1 MPDMKNWYESKAV
14 WGGIV
19 AAGASLAG
27 LLGVDLP
34 DGAGHDL
41 VEALTA
47 LAGAIGGIRCR
58 LRPDFRRQAP
68 EVRNAADAKEAA
80 NIHSA
85 FSRNGINP

>member
-47 LAGAIGGIRCR
+47 LAGAIGGLVAVYGRISADKR
-58 LRPDFRRQAP
+58 L
-68 EVRNAADAKEAA
+68 K
-80 NIHSA
+80 
-85 FSRNGINP
+85 